1 MITLSPAVKSL
12 RLKAVSDYLD
22 SGATAGKL
30 RVYDGT
36 QPASGGTLSGN
47 NLLAEMV
54 FPNPSFDQVDS
65 GVMYFNTP
73 SVAMA
78 ALSSTATWVR
88 LVTGDGDFVAD
99 LDAGMTGSGAACI
112 FDTTTIYAG
121 GSVAALSLALTE

>member
-1 MITLSPAVKSL
+1 MITLSSAVKSL
-12 RLKAVSDYLD
+12 RLQAVATYLD

-47 NLLAEMV
+47 NLLAEMI
-54 FPNPSFDQVDS
+54 FSKPSFDRVDA
-65 GVMYFNTP
+65 GVMYFKNP
-73 SVAMA
+73 SATMAM
-78 ALSSTATWVR
+78 LDGIATWVR

-99 LDAGMTGSGAACI
+99 LNAGVSGSGAACI

-121 GSVAALSLALTE
+121 GSVAALSLAITE